1 MNVLEINPLVLAYL
15 GDSIYEQYIREYLIR
30 CGIRKVNE
38 LQNKAKDYVSAKS
51 QSAILEYLI
60 DNNIL
65 TDEEIDL
72 VRRAR
77 NTKVNSHPKNTD
89 ILTYKHAT
97 ALEALI
103 GYLYL
108 NNNKSRIDEIINHI
122 LEDKNECNR

>member
-108 NNNKSRIDEIINHI
+108 LGKDQRLNEIFSIINI
-122 LEDKNECNR
+122 FGEKK